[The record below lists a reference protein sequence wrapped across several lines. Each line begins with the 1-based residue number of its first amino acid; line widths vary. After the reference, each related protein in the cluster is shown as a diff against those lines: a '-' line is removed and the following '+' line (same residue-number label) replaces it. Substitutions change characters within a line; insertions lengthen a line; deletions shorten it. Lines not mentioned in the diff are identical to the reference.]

1 MSGLQSNRWQ
11 LGILPVLLLAALLFP
26 TLHLHPLY
34 ERDDSGHLR
43 HDAIIHADFLS
54 LPPQDHKHLQHE
66 NVALGDSTLRGFSQ
80 SNLVTLP
87 ARGLESLV
95 NVLETV
101 LAFLT
106 FDLVGV
112 RAQAVKYGRFLK
124 REHPPPRHPVFL
136 TPNSPRSPPNFAFA

>member
-1 MSGLQSNRWQ
+1 MPSLRSNSLR
-11 LGILPVLLLAALLFP
+11 LVLLPVLLAVSLVLP
-26 TLHLHPLY
+26 TLHLHHTDRKSHGP
-34 ERDDSGHLR
+34 EPHQ
-43 HDAIIHADFLS
+43 HAVIHADFFS
-54 LPPQDHKHLQHE
+54 ISAHDQRHMQHE
-66 NVALGDSTLRGFSQ
+66 DVELGGAPAGFSQ
-80 SNLVTLP
+80 SNLVALP

-95 NVLETV
+95 KVLETV

-136 TPNSPRSPPNFAFA
+136 TPNSPRSPPTFAFA